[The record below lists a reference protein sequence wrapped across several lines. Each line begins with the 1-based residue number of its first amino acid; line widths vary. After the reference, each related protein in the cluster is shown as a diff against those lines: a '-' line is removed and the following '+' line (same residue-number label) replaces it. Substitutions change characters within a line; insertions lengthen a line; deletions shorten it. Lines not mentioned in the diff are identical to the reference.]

1 MKAARSK
8 PDSERTVLLRADT
21 VLPISRPLIRN
32 GALLV
37 SGTRIRKIGRWSDFA
52 SVRPHQVVDLGRVV
66 LMPGLVNAHCHLDYT
81 LMAGQ
86 FPPPKVFT
94 DWLKL
99 ITEGKSGWDKTDYR
113 RSWLAGAAM
122 LTRTGTTTVADIEA
136 LPQLL
141 PKCWKAAPLRVFSL
155 LEMIGITNRR
165 SPKAILEEA
174 LRKIDSL
181 PSGRCRAGLSPHAP
195 YSTTPELLRLA
206 AKAAQRRRLPI
217 CVHVGESRLEYDMFA
232 HRKGAMFQWI
242 ERSGRSMDDCGK
254 GSPVRHLGTCGLLRS
269 NLLAAHANYLGRG
282 DAALLAAHG
291 VHVVHCPRSHS
302 YFRHDPFPLARLMR
316 ADVNVCLGTD
326 SLASVYRRRGQKMEL
341 DLFAEMRALAEA
353 HPGVQARQILR
364 MATVNGACALGL
376 PGQLGEFTEGAF
388 ADLIALDVAKAADQ
402 NIYESVLQHQGPVWA
417 SMIAGR
423 WAIPPRQGRP

>member
-1 MKAARSK
+1 MKPARSK
-8 PDSERTVLLRADT
+8 PNPERTVLLRADT

-37 SGTRIRKIGRWSDFA
+37 SGHRILQVGRWSEFA
-52 SVRPHQVVDLGRVV
+52 SARPDEVLDLGHVI

-86 FPPPKVFT
+86 LPPPKVFT

-99 ITEGKSGWDKTDYR
+99 ITEGKSGWDETDYR

-141 PKCWKAAPLRVFSL
+141 PRCWKATPLRVFSL
-155 LEMIGITNRR
+155 LEMIGITHRR
-165 SPKAILEEA
+165 SPGAILEEA
-174 LRKIDSL
+174 LRKVDSL
-181 PSGRCRAGLSPHAP
+181 PAGRCRAGLSPHAP

-206 AKAAQRRRLPI
+206 ANAAQQRQLPI

-254 GSPVRHLGTCGLLRS
+254 GSPVRHLDRCELLRP

-282 DAALLAAHG
+282 DATLLAAHG

-302 YFRHDPFPLARLMR
+302 YFRHDPFPFARLLR
-316 ADVNVCLGTD
+316 AGVNVCLGTD

-353 HPGVQARQILR
+353 HPRVPARQILR
-364 MATVNGACALGL
+364 LATVNGARALGL
-376 PGQLGEFTEGAF
+376 PGQAGELTEGAF
-388 ADLIALDVAKAADQ
+388 ADLIALKAAKAADKSV
-402 NIYESVLQHQGPVWA
+402 YESVVNHQGPVWA
-417 SMIAGR
+417 GMIGGR
-423 WAIPPRQGRP
+423 WAIPPR